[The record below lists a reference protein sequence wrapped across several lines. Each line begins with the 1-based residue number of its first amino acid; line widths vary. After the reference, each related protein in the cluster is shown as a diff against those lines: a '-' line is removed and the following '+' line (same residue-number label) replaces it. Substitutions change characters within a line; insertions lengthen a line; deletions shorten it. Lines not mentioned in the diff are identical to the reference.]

1 MAIVRRQ
8 LLQSADIFDAAKE
21 YLSMSPLVE
30 KLMEA
35 GWCYESHRP
44 QHEKENSEIYKD
56 WEIITYPELA
66 LHYLPT
72 GEYFIGSIKN
82 SSNFSVIQAKV
93 RLIKALID
101 SAS

>member
-1 MAIVRRQ
+1 MSS
-8 LLQSADIFDAAKE
+8 LL
-21 YLSMSPLVE
+21 E

-35 GWCYESHRP
+35 GWCYESNRP
-44 QHEKENSEIYKD
+44 QHEKEISEIYKD

-72 GEYFIGSIKN
+72 GEYFIGSIKT
-82 SSNFSVIQAKV
+82 SSKSSVIQAKV
-93 RLIKALID
+93 GLIKALID

>member
-1 MAIVRRQ
+1 
-8 LLQSADIFDAAKE
+8 
-21 YLSMSPLVE
+21 MSPLIG
-30 KLMEA
+30 KLLEA

-44 QHEKENSEIYKD
+44 QHDQEQSEVYKD

-72 GEYFIGSIKN
+72 GEYFIGST
-82 SSNFSVIQAKV
+82 SPRSDARVSRAKV
-93 RLIKALID
+93 GVIKALID

>member
-1 MAIVRRQ
+1 
-8 LLQSADIFDAAKE
+8 
-21 YLSMSPLVE
+21 MSSLVE

-44 QHEKENSEIYKD
+44 QREKEISEIYKD

-72 GEYFIGSIKN
+72 GEYFIGSTN
-82 SSNFSVIQAKV
+82 PSLRASVNQAKV
-93 RLIKALID
+93 GLIKALID

>member
-1 MAIVRRQ
+1 
-8 LLQSADIFDAAKE
+8 
-21 YLSMSPLVE
+21 MSSLGE

-44 QHEKENSEIYKD
+44 QHEKEISEFYKD

-72 GEYFIGSIKN
+72 GEYFIGSTTPSLR
-82 SSNFSVIQAKV
+82 SSVSQAKV
-93 RLIKALID
+93 GLIKALID
-101 SAS
+101 SVS